1 MRMIYIIVSPVRAF
15 QLDLY
20 DGRRHALRLPTT
32 QQEIRDEAQS
42 AEPSLTKVVPG
53 SPYPNDRTRFLTG
66 AFRNRACPV

>member
-32 QQEIRDEAQS
+32 QQEIRDEAQQNK
-42 AEPSLTKVVPG
+42 LLG
-53 SPYPNDRTRFLTG
+53 S
-66 AFRNRACPV
+66 V